1 MEKRNNRIF
10 VHGVSFPP
18 GIRRLII
25 RQDTPP
31 LHHAITKI
39 QLLLSSNNGGN
50 TTTQRDRTV
59 FRATDHQ
66 PPKPLFRGLV
76 AVADNTVAAT
86 IVRELGMFGNEGR
99 DLHLHGVGQQPSSIR
114 VQCRRQGLFG

>member
-1 MEKRNNRIF
+1 M
-10 VHGVSFPP
+10 
-18 GIRRLII
+18 
-25 RQDTPP
+25 
-31 LHHAITKI
+31 A
-39 QLLLSSNNGGN
+39 
-50 TTTQRDRTV
+50 TTSLGLAVADPRPANRDRTNN
-59 FRATDHQ
+59 
-66 PPKPLFRGLV
+66 GLHPALRQV